1 MKSGAYSLSARV
13 LSNDPALFSNRSMIT
28 RSDIIWLGV
37 AAGVMGSLIGGM
49 MLGIGLDLIVNGQP
63 WGWLLLLPAA
73 PVSALPGWL
82 LARKLAANL
91 R

>member
-1 MKSGAYSLSARV
+1 
-13 LSNDPALFSNRSMIT
+13 MID

-63 WGWLLLLPAA
+63 LGWLLLLPAA
-73 PVSALPGWL
+73 PVSAGPGYM
-82 LARKLAANL
+82 LARKLAGRL
-91 R
+91 